1 MNAKQREA
9 AYRLLAA
16 VESDAELKEE
26 AADYGDWYTYLY
38 KHLSDSDLDD

>member
-16 VESDAELKEE
+16 VESDAELKQE
-26 AADYGDWYTYLY
+26 ATDYGDWHAYLI
-38 KHLSDSDLDD
+38 KHLTDTDEDD

>member
-16 VESDAELKEE
+16 VESDPELKAE
-26 AADYGDWYTYLY
+26 ADTYGNWYQYLT
-38 KHLSDSDLDD
+38 KHLTETDDDD